1 MSDLDTVNHN
11 LEEVKEK
18 LKPNASS
25 NIFNIM
31 REKYMSKMSKEDIQ
45 SYEEFGKK
53 FFNFDFVNS
62 GEPMSSENTDQD
74 TEQNTEQNT
83 NQDTKQKTN
92 KPKEINLE
100 ECVANITKQLQSG
113 LHPRYLTQEETN
125 LMIAA
130 YGDEWYSNFNYKQED
145 L

>member
-74 TEQNTEQNT
+74 TEQ
-83 NQDTKQKTN
+83 KTN

-130 YGDEWYSNFNYKQED
+130 YGDEWYSNFNYKKED